1 MALRPRFDALPRD
14 LGTVRVHRNHD
25 IRSGMDRL
33 GQAPQHG
40 MTQLEEISG
49 TLASPKVPS
58 RIIKH
63 F

>member
-33 GQAPQHG
+33 GQWHHP
-40 MTQLEEISG
+40 
-49 TLASPKVPS
+49 
-58 RIIKH
+58 IKLLSTA
-63 F
+63 